1 MAKKVASLQLASSLN
16 LPLPS
21 NTVEISFEDILT
33 STPRKTQPVRHQSS
47 PASKSFHQLS
57 QEAEPE
63 DETDEDVDMDL
74 QNMLDAP
81 SAHRRHLF
89 NPPDY
94 ETPPASQTRL
104 RSGGNGVS
112 RTTSWA
118 TNEMGSPRSSQRMS
132 TQRVSVMVGKRGQ
145 EAVDLLLG
153 DLQNQF

>member
-1 MAKKVASLQLASSLN
+1 M
-16 LPLPS
+16 
-21 NTVEISFEDILT
+21 
-33 STPRKTQPVRHQSS
+33 
-47 PASKSFHQLS
+47 S

-63 DETDEDVDMDL
+63 DDTDEDVDMDL

-94 ETPPASQTRL
+94 DTPPASQTRL
-104 RSGGNGVS
+104 RSGGNEMS
-112 RTTSWA
+112 RATSWA

-132 TQRVSVMVGKRGQ
+132 TQRVNVMVGKRGQ